1 MKKSVIL
8 IAFLLI
14 AFQNFAGT
22 RYYRASFRDDPSTTM
37 VISWADNGTS
47 TNAKIYYGATDLGT
61 NYASYPNNHS
71 IDRTVSHRGMN
82 NRFARLT
89 GLTPNTVYYFV
100 IKDNE
105 GVSSRMT
112 FKTLSDDPNVPIL
125 FISGGDTRTGVSGF
139 EFEAD
144 KSRER
149 RQRGNSLVGKI
160 RPDFVAFSGDYV
172 FSGTNDGQWSDWFSD
187 WQLTLGSNARLVPVV
202 PVFGNHELSEDIDK
216 LFDVPN
222 SNGFF
227 ALTFGGN
234 LMRLYNLNSELEC
247 DNSQLDW
254 LTNDLQMHTNTSSE
268 THWKSIQ
275 YHIPLVP
282 HGEYSPSTTMISCWT
297 PLFQTYKVRLA
308 MEGHSHVEKITWP
321 VVPSSASG
329 SDNGF
334 IRNDSQGTVYA
345 GEGCWGAPLRNL
357 YTYHSSEA
365 AFNWTRNQGKFAGF
379 FLVKV
384 TKQKIQIQTVKF
396 HEATDVT
403 NVGQVAQNDP
413 AATLPSGL
421 TYWVPSNGQ
430 VVEILNTNVYNN
442 NADLLNLTT
451 SQGTLNPTF
460 NPSTLT
466 YQVQLPYGSTQV
478 PTISATTSD
487 AEAVVYLTQA
497 SSINGTQQQRTAN
510 ALVIAEDGSTT
521 KNYTV
526 EFSVA
531 PQSDAF
537 LATLVPSQGV
547 LNPSFTG
554 TTLNYS
560 VVLPAGTT
568 NTPTVTATASDPNS
582 SVQITQATSVNG
594 TAIILV
600 TSSDNT
606 NENTYTV
613 TFSTA
618 SSNAKEILNF
628 VIPNQTGN
636 SIIDNT
642 ASTVVVTMP
651 IGTDVTALIPNISIS
666 GVSVNPA
673 SGVAQNFTNSVIY
686 TVTATDNSTKQY
698 TVSIELSSVN
708 NDATLILLEAN
719 LGSLNPSFD
728 PQLTSYTCDLPTGT
742 NSVIITAQTNDPN
755 ANKNIYPPSNL
766 QGTTAQRTGAV
777 LVKASDNTTTKV
789 YTIVFD
795 VLTAINEYNKS
806 NIAVYPNPTQDY
818 VTVKSDYGYNN
829 LKRIEIYN
837 GIGHKLQSYNSFN
850 GESIKIDLSEY
861 SSGAYY
867 VYIITEND
875 ILNYKILKTK

>member
-1 MKKSVIL
+1 MKKSIIL
-8 IAFLLI
+8 IVFLLI
-14 AFQNFAGT
+14 SFQNFAGT
-22 RYYRASFRDDPSTTM
+22 RYYRASYRDDPSTTI
-37 VISWADNGTS
+37 VISWADDGTS
-47 TNAKIYYGATDLGT
+47 TNAKVYYGTTDFGT

-100 IKDNE
+100 VKDAE
-105 GVSSRMT
+105 GTSARMT

-125 FISGGDTRTGVSGF
+125 FISGGDTRTGVSIV

-187 WQLTLGSNARLVPVV
+187 WQLTLGANARLVPIV
-202 PVFGNHELSEDIDK
+202 PVFGNHELSEDIEK

-222 SNGFF
+222 TSGFF
-227 ALTFGGN
+227 ALSFGGN

-247 DNSQLDW
+247 DATQLNW
-254 LTNDLQMHTNTSSE
+254 LTNDLQIHTNTSSE

-282 HGEYSPSTTMISCWT
+282 HGEYSPSTAMISCWT

-321 VVPSSASG
+321 VIPSTASG

-379 FLVKV
+379 FVVKV

-403 NVGQVAQNDP
+403 NVGQVAQNAP

-430 VVEILNTNVYNN
+430 VVEILNTNVYSSD
-442 NADLLNLTT
+442 ADLNTLST

-460 NPSTLT
+460 NPATLT

-478 PTISATTSD
+478 PTISATTSH

-497 SSINGTQQQRTAN
+497 SSITGTQPQRTAN

-531 PQSDAF
+531 PQSEAF

-547 LNPSFTG
+547 LNPSFNE

-568 NTPTVTATASDPNS
+568 TVPSVTATASDPNAT
-582 SVQITQATSVNG
+582 VQITQPTSTSG
-594 TAIILV
+594 TAVVLV
-600 TSSDNT
+600 TSADNT
-606 NENTYTV
+606 NQNTYTV
-613 TFSTA
+613 TFSVA
-618 SSNAKEILNF
+618 SSTTKEIISF
-628 VIPNQTGN
+628 VIPNQIGN
-636 SIIDNT
+636 SIIDHN
-642 ASTVVVTMP
+642 ANTVVVTLP
-651 IGTDVTALIPNISIS
+651 SGTNVTALVPTISIS
-666 GVSVNPA
+666 GVSISPL
-673 SGVAQNFTNSVIY
+673 SGVAQNFTNPVTY
-686 TVTATDNSTKQY
+686 TVSASDNSTKQY
-698 TVSIELSSVN
+698 VVTVNLSSVN
-708 NDATLILLEAN
+708 NDATLILLETN
-719 LGSLNPSFD
+719 LGSLNPSFN
-728 PQLTSYTCDLPTGT
+728 PQLTSYSCDLPSGT
-742 NSVIITAQTNDPN
+742 NAVIITAQTNDPN

-777 LVKASDNTTTKV
+777 LVRASDNTTTKV

-795 VLTAINEYNKS
+795 VLTSIKS
-806 NIAVYPNPTQDY
+806 VDVPDFQVFPNPTQDF
-818 VTVKSDYGYNN
+818 VTVKSNLNIQNYNID
-829 LKRIEIYN
+829 LFN
-837 GIGHKLQSYNSFN
+837 GLGHKIESFKVDH
-850 GESIKIDLSEY
+850 SKTTKIDLSRY
-861 SSGAYY
+861 PAGAYY
-867 VYIITEND
+867 IYILTD
-875 ILNYKILKTK
+875 KDVLNYKILKIK